1 MDKIER
7 IKKQFE
13 QGNRWVEGNTD
24 DIKQAL
30 RELGYRLSPKS
41 EELPTLKDVFP
52 AGGVPDEWAKAI
64 EYYRAY
70 LIGCGITQAKRLPSD
85 KRESVAKKLA
95 MIHLGKDWEDLD
107 EEERALY
114 LGDADEVIP
123 LISSPKG
130 DGVMDKLIEKIGNQ
144 QIVDIS
150 EKHKDNEEN
159 RLNLIPF
166 ARELLEYAIPIIS
179 EEIKKELERYGW
191 FPDAS
196 GGHDPEWLAR
206 RNAWDNYWRKKGVK

>member
-123 LISSPKG
+123 LISPPMEVLSKWADIPTERGEYWVSPFVEGRYISPRILLVFNYERPDRGLEVHYDFPRNTVPVKTF
-130 DGVMDKLIEKIGNQ
+130 VREYYPKAKWLLI
-144 QIVDIS
+144 
-150 EKHKDNEEN
+150 
-159 RLNLIPF
+159 
-166 ARELLEYAIPIIS
+166 
-179 EEIKKELERYGW
+179 KE
-191 FPDAS
+191 
-196 GGHDPEWLAR
+196 PEPPAQLDR
-206 RNAWDNYWRKKGVK
+206 QKEV

>member
-123 LISSPKG
+123 LISSPME
-130 DGVMDKLIEKIGNQ
+130 VLSVE
-144 QIVDIS
+144 
-150 EKHKDNEEN
+150 DNEDLFHEV
-159 RLNLIPF
+159 
-166 ARELLEYAIPIIS
+166 AELFCRNCPAVDACTHSDLCICDNTDDIKEAI
-179 EEIKKELERYGW
+179 IKVSQATVDKAQLDRQKE
-191 FPDAS
+191 
-196 GGHDPEWLAR
+196 
-206 RNAWDNYWRKKGVK
+206 V